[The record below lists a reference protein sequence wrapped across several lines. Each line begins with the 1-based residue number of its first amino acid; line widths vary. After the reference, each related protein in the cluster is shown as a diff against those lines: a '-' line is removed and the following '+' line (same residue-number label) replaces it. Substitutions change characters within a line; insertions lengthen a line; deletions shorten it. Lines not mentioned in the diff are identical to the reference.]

1 MMWTPPSFHP
11 ASGQGHT
18 GIPFGD
24 QSAGRVHMKPT
35 LMAIDLAMNA
45 FQVYAA
51 NEAGKIRLGHR
62 APDADRGS
70 LTLRTDHPCDR
81 GLRRGFYPDNADTSE
96 KPDNGSKGVFQCRKE
111 GSSVWS
117 SSGVLL
123 SRSDSPAS
131 VAPRLPVNW
140 GLPRIC

>member
-1 MMWTPPSFHP
+1 MVFSATPCRRAMSGTDAPASCSLRIEMICSSVYGFRFISEPPS
-11 ASGQGHT
+11 GQIIGK
-18 GIPFGD
+18 
-24 QSAGRVHMKPT
+24 SHMLHGSNYRGT
-35 LMAIDLAMNA
+35 
-45 FQVYAA
+45 V
-51 NEAGKIRLGHR
+51 
-62 APDADRGS
+62 RGS
-70 LTLRTDHPCDR
+70 LTLRTDHPCDG